1 MPPRVAEE
9 PFKEVKDC
17 IKQLGPNKWLLG
29 PSLICEREDEKS
41 SSAFHTRFVAPDGSN
56 SKGLESLEG
65 SPPDPKGPIQ
75 FVRCIATHATWRIG
89 QWAYFKSKPWT
100 PGQGTEAAAIKF
112 VQQNAPSVPV
122 PTVLEHYVDPQA
134 NRSYTL
140 LLSVPGED
148 LNDLWKDLPYEK
160 QNSVIQQVAEHI
172 DTLAQLKNDRPVSA
186 EGGMIK
192 EPWLQHFN
200 PETPFHL
207 WGLLDPNKTKEWEPI
222 WGVEENKLVFYHCDL
237 GPTNIKVEVQK
248 GEPKVTGILDW
259 EVAGFLPRG
268 WIVTK
273 FLVSGGLDF
282 DWEGEGEEDESVWRL
297 SLAEFLVEKK
307 GYKGFANRWIKW
319 KKKEDSVGA
328 SFGYSWFLSLL
339 PRAVANAL
347 M

>member
-1 MPPRVAEE
+1 
-9 PFKEVKDC
+9 
-17 IKQLGPNKWLLG
+17 
-29 PSLICEREDEKS
+29 
-41 SSAFHTRFVAPDGSN
+41 
-56 SKGLESLEG
+56 
-65 SPPDPKGPIQ
+65 
-75 FVRCIATHATWRIG
+75 
-89 QWAYFKSKPWT
+89 
-100 PGQGTEAAAIKF
+100 
-112 VQQNAPSVPV
+112 
-122 PTVLEHYVDPQA
+122 
-134 NRSYTL
+134 
-140 LLSVPGED
+140 
-148 LNDLWKDLPYEK
+148 
-160 QNSVIQQVAEHI
+160 
-172 DTLAQLKNDRPVSA
+172 
-186 EGGMIK
+186 MIK

-207 WGLLDPNKTKEWEPI
+207 WGLLDPNKTKKWEPI
-222 WGVEENKLVFYHCDL
+222 WDVEENKLVFYHCDL

-268 WIVTK
+268 WIVIK

-282 DWEGEGEEDESVWRL
+282 DWEGESEEDESVWRL

>member
-1 MPPRVAEE
+1 M
-9 PFKEVKDC
+9 
-17 IKQLGPNKWLLG
+17 
-29 PSLICEREDEKS
+29 
-41 SSAFHTRFVAPDGSN
+41 
-56 SKGLESLEG
+56 
-65 SPPDPKGPIQ
+65 
-75 FVRCIATHATWRIG
+75 
-89 QWAYFKSKPWT
+89 
-100 PGQGTEAAAIKF
+100 
-112 VQQNAPSVPV
+112 
-122 PTVLEHYVDPQA
+122 
-134 NRSYTL
+134 
-140 LLSVPGED
+140 SVPGED